1 MKNLVIGLF
10 VIGLTTLGFSQEK
23 NGQVDEVQL
32 KDVVI
37 SHDNTNE
44 ALLTNINYTYL
55 DKVQDKSTSEHV
67 KELESVASR
76 FNVMDSPK
84 FDGRDDSFK
93 TIFRG
98 TKGYIIATYDSKGK
112 ILSTQERYRDIKLPK
127 NMIISVLKE
136 YPNSDFLKMVHTVSY
151 EDSKE
156 VRKVYRI
163 QIMHANSKKKLKI
176 IANDNQNYNNA
187 FTMVLEK

>member
-10 VIGLTTLGFSQEK
+10 LIGLTTLGFSQEK

>member
-44 ALLTNINYTYL
+44 VLLTNINYTYL
-55 DKVQDKSTSEHV
+55 DKVQDKTTSEHV
-67 KELESVASR
+67 KSLESVASR

-98 TKGYIIATYDSKGK
+98 TKGYIIATYDSNGK

-127 NMIISVLKE
+127 NMVRSVLKE

-151 EDSKE
+151 KDNKE
-156 VRKVYRI
+156 VKKVYRI
-163 QIMHANSKKKLKI
+163 QIMNANSKKNLKI
-176 IANDNQNYNNA
+176 IANHNQNYNNA
-187 FTMVLEK
+187 FTMILEK

>member
-23 NGQVDEVQL
+23 KGQVDEVQL

-37 SHDNTNE
+37 SHHNTNAE
-44 ALLTNINYTYL
+44 LLTNINYTYL
-55 DKVQDKSTSEHV
+55 DKVQDKTTSGHV
-67 KELESVASR
+67 KLLESVASR
-76 FNVMDSPK
+76 FNVMASAK
-84 FDGRDDSFK
+84 FDGRDGPFK

-98 TKGYIIATYDSKGK
+98 SKGYIVATYDSKGK
-112 ILSTQERYRDIKLPK
+112 ILSTQERYRDIKIPP
-127 NMIISVLKE
+127 NMSISVLKE
-136 YPNSDFLKMVHTVSY
+136 YPNSDILKMVHTVSY
-151 EDSKE
+151 KDKEE

-163 QIMHANSKKKLKI
+163 QIMNGNSKKNLKI

>member
-10 VIGLTTLGFSQEK
+10 LIGLTTLGFSQEK

-151 EDSKE
+151 EDNKE